1 MSDRCIIVPCY
12 NEEKRFETT
21 LFLDYLASNNE
32 SNILFV
38 NDGST
43 DETIS
48 VLNTTKTHYPDRIE
62 VLDLKQNGGKAEAVR
77 QGMMYARDQ
86 GFKFIGFIDADLS
99 TPLTEMTVLFN
110 LLIRNPQLDLA
121 IGSRI
126 KRMGA
131 TITRNPMRHYLGRV
145 FSTMSSRIISLP
157 VYDTQCGAKAFRAE
171 VIELLCEEKFI
182 TKWLFDVELLMRYK
196 NKFGVDAALKQVFEY
211 PLEEWREVGGSKI
224 KLSDMVKVPYELLLI
239 HRKYNA

>member
-1 MSDRCIIVPCY
+1 MSDRCIVVPCY
-12 NEEKRFETT
+12 NEEKRFDTT
-21 LFLDYLASNNE
+21 LFLAYLDSNE
-32 SNILFV
+32 GSSFLFV

-43 DETIS
+43 DDTMS
-48 VLNTTKTHYPDRIE
+48 VLNTTKAHFPDRIE
-62 VLDLKQNGGKAEAVR
+62 VLDLTQNGGKAEAVR
-77 QGMMYARDQ
+77 QGMMHAKDQ
-86 GFKFIGFIDADLS
+86 GFKLVGFIDADLS
-99 TPLTEMTVLFN
+99 TPLTEMTVLFD
-110 LLIRNPQLDLA
+110 LLNRNPLFDLSL
-121 IGSRI
+121 GSRI

-131 TITRNPMRHYLGRV
+131 TIIRNPMRHYLGRV
-145 FSTMSSRIISLP
+145 FSTMSSRIINLP

-196 NKFGVDAALKQVFEY
+196 KKFGVEAALKQVFEY
-211 PLEEWREVGGSKI
+211 PLKEWREVGGSKI